1 MDALEKLVTTQTLCM
16 PNWTHNLSR
25 SLPKVPRVEFID
37 LLIDDTTKVDPPYLK
52 VVYFFRE
59 LKTNLRSHDKPW
71 FEFVSGIHIF
81 LRVLYFFTFS

>member
-37 LLIDDTTKVDPPYLK
+37 LLIDDTTKVDPP
-52 VVYFFRE
+52 
-59 LKTNLRSHDKPW
+59 
-71 FEFVSGIHIF
+71 
-81 LRVLYFFTFS
+81 